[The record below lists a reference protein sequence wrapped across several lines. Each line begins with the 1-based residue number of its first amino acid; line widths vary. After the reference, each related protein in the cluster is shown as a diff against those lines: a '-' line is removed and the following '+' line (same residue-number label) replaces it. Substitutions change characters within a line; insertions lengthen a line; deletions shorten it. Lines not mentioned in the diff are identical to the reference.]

1 MSEVPRPAPS
11 NFTDHVFKTING
23 LDLSVRLWPADPLP
37 APGMPAP
44 FVIWTHGGSYL
55 VGKHFAPL
63 VWLEPGLRARG
74 FHIVSHS
81 YRLAPQAR
89 IDESLSDCLDAVT
102 WCRVNLPHLL
112 GQDRVDVDRYV
123 VCGDSSGGTLAT
135 LLGHYA
141 DPPPRVVIDVY
152 GVIDFESMGW
162 LGDEAQ
168 KQLPSIGSTE
178 WKGEFTE
185 AELHAFLSDRNPANT
200 LDVAPPWIA
209 RYTEEQLSKQWATQ
223 FRYTKR
229 IRLQTELHVWRTN
242 RGKQGIKSDLL
253 KAVIHEENFP
263 DRKALSDFLASVS
276 PLRLLDG
283 NTRYP
288 PTAFLHGTADSVVP
302 ISQSIKM
309 AEVLKSMGVPTVEC
323 YESGMKHGFDSKY
336 TVSVARR
343 SSSVHADTDRVR
355 MCLGGTCILYPSWT
369 SSMNTSRINAAGR
382 SIH

>member
-1 MSEVPRPAPS
+1 MPEVPRPSPL

-37 APGMPAP
+37 APGMRAP
-44 FVIWTHGGSYL
+44 FMIWTHGGSYL

-63 VWLEPGLRARG
+63 VWLEPGLRVRG
-74 FHIVSHS
+74 FHVVSHS

-102 WCRVNLPHLL
+102 WCRANLPHLL

-141 DPPPRVVIDVY
+141 DPSPRVIIDVY
-152 GVIDFESMGW
+152 GVVDFESMGW
-162 LGDEAQ
+162 LGNETQ
-168 KQLPSIGSTE
+168 KHNPPIENTE

-185 AELHAFLSDRNPANT
+185 AELYTFLADRNPANT

-242 RGKQGIKSDLL
+242 RGRQGIKSDLL
-253 KAVIHEENFP
+253 KAVIHEEDFP
-263 DRKALSDFLASVS
+263 DRKALSEFLASVS

-283 NTRYP
+283 STRYP

-309 AEVLKSMGVPTVEC
+309 AEVLKSIGIPTVEC
-323 YESGMKHGFDSKY
+323 YESGMEHGFDSKY
-336 TVSVARR
+336 TVSVARK
-343 SSSVHADTDRVR
+343 SSSVHADTDRVP
-355 MCLGGTCILYPSWT
+355 MCLGGTCILCPS
-369 SSMNTSRINAAGR
+369 
-382 SIH
+382 